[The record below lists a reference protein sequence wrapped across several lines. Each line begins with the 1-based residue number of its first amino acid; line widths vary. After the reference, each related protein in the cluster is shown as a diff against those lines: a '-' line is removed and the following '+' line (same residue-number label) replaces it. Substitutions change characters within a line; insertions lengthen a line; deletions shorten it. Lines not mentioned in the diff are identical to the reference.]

1 MKNKIFMFIIIM
13 AAIGFWFY
21 VVFGDRIY
29 TDNLECRAQ
38 LEKEMGA
45 ACGGNSK
52 AFGMGTFDFLLSM
65 YGDGQGYLIIL
76 GSYTCPGMQEV
87 VVDRKLDFSY
97 QTQGGYYLLKMRK
110 TTDEVKKAF
119 RVFTHR
125 EVEIKF
131 TRLGKDEYQV
141 SLPFEPTLVCKKG

>member
-1 MKNKIFMFIIIM
+1 MKNKFLMII
-13 AAIGFWFY
+13 AIIVAVGFWLY
-21 VVFGDRIY
+21 VVWGERFH

-38 LEKEMGA
+38 LEKEMGG
-45 ACGGNSK
+45 ACMGNRK
-52 AFGMGTFDFLLSM
+52 DFGIGTFDFLLSM

-87 VVDRKLDFSY
+87 VVDSKLDFNY

-131 TRLGKDEYQV
+131 TPLGKEEYQV
-141 SLPFEPTLVCKKG
+141 SLPFEPSLVCKKG